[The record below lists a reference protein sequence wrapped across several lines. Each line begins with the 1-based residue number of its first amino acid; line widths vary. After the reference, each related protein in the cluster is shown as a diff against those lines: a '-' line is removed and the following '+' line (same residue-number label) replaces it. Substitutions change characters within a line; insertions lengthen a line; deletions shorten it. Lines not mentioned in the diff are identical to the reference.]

1 MRIALIAP
9 LVTPIVQPFV
19 GGAQAMVA
27 DLAQGMVQRGHH
39 VTLFAREGS
48 DVPGVTIE
56 SVSVPASVTPS
67 SFSEP
72 GREQS
77 LDPGFMAQ
85 ANVFF
90 ELFLSLRQRVAEFDV
105 LHAHA
110 FDWPC
115 FSCSTLITTIP
126 VIHTIHLPA
135 ISPEIN
141 AVLRILER
149 QQHPVTLIT
158 VSQACARDYARY
170 TSFDK
175 IIYNGLDIEMIP
187 FVSQVARDAPLLF
200 AGRIAP
206 EKGVEAALE
215 IAERSGRRLLLAG
228 GIYDVAY
235 YTERVLPRLEAN
247 RDRFTYL
254 GQLDHATLWKLMGEV
269 QGLLFPIAWDE
280 PFGLTP
286 VEAMAAG
293 TPVIA
298 FQRGATAEIICH
310 GKTGFLI
317 PPGDCIQA
325 AAAVE
330 RLEEIER
337 EQCRAHVEA
346 HFSQRQMLD
355 TYEGVYEQ
363 LMRKH
368 GLRAGL
374 LESSKF

>member
-1 MRIALIAP
+1 MKGMRIALVAP
-9 LVTPIVQPFV
+9 LVTPISQPFT
-19 GGAQAMVA
+19 GGAQAIVA
-27 DLAQGMVQRGHH
+27 DLAQGMVKLGHH

-48 DVPGVTIE
+48 VVPGVTIE
-56 SVSVPASVTPS
+56 PVRVPANVLPS

-77 LDPGFMAQ
+77 LDPGFIVQ

-90 ELFLSLRQRVAEFDV
+90 ELFLRLRQRSAEFDV

-110 FDWPC
+110 FDWPS

-141 AVLRILER
+141 EVLRILDR

-158 VSQACARDYARY
+158 VSQACARDYAEY

-175 IIYNGLDIEMIP
+175 IIYNGLDIEKIP
-187 FVSQVARDAPLLF
+187 FVSHVALDAPLLF
-200 AGRIAP
+200 AGRITP

-228 GIYDVAY
+228 GIYDARY
-235 YTERVLPRLEAN
+235 YTERILPRLEAN
-247 RDRFTYL
+247 KDRFTYL
-254 GQLDHATLWKLMGEV
+254 GQLDHTTLWKLMGEV

-298 FQRGATAEIICH
+298 FQRGATAEVIWH

-330 RLEEIER
+330 HLAEIER
-337 EQCRAHVEA
+337 QQCRDYVEE
-346 HFSQRQMLD
+346 HFSMRQMLD
-355 TYEGVYEQ
+355 AYEGVYAQ
-363 LMRKH
+363 LVHHR
-368 GLRAGL
+368 
-374 LESSKF
+374 

>member
-1 MRIALIAP
+1 MRVALIAP
-9 LVTPIVQPFV
+9 LVTPISQPFT
-19 GGAQAMVA
+19 GGAQAVVA
-27 DLAQGMVQRGHH
+27 DLAQGMAQRGHD

-48 DVPGVTIE
+48 VVPGVTIE
-56 SVSVPASVTPS
+56 PVAVPASVMPS

-90 ELFLSLRQRVAEFDV
+90 ELFLRLRQRVAEFDV

-110 FDWPC
+110 FDWPS

-135 ISPEIN
+135 IMPEIN
-141 AVLRILER
+141 EVLRILNR
-149 QQHPVTLIT
+149 QQHPLTLIT
-158 VSQACARDYARY
+158 VSQACARDYAEY
-170 TSFDK
+170 TPFDA
-175 IIYNGLDIEMIP
+175 IIYNGLDIETIP
-187 FVSQVARDAPLLF
+187 FAPHVSLDAPLLF
-200 AGRIAP
+200 AGRITP

-215 IAERSGRRLLLAG
+215 IAERSGRHLLLAG
-228 GIYDVAY
+228 GIYDYGY
-235 YTERVLPRLEAN
+235 YAERVLPRLEAN
-247 RDRFTYL
+247 KDRFTYL
-254 GQLDHATLWKLMGEV
+254 GQLDHATLWKLMGEI

-298 FQRGATAEIICH
+298 FQRGATEEVIQH

-330 RLEEIER
+330 HLVEIDR
-337 EQCRAHVEA
+337 QQCRIHVEER
-346 HFSQRQMLD
+346 FSLHRMLD
-355 TYEGVYEQ
+355 AYERVYYQ
-363 LMRKH
+363 LTDKH
-368 GLRAGL
+368 
-374 LESSKF
+374 

>member
-9 LVTPIVQPFV
+9 LVTPISQPFT
-19 GGAQAMVA
+19 GGAQAVVA
-27 DLAQGMVQRGHH
+27 DLAQGMVQLGHQ

-48 DVPGVTIE
+48 FVPGVTIE
-56 SVSVPASVTPS
+56 TVVVPESVTPS

-77 LDPGFMAQ
+77 LAPGFMDQ

-90 ELFLSLRQRVAEFDV
+90 ELFLHLRQRVAEFDV

-110 FDWPC
+110 FDWPS

-126 VIHTIHLPA
+126 VIHTVHLPA
-135 ISPEIN
+135 ISPEVN
-141 AVLRILER
+141 TVLRILDR

-158 VSQACARDYARY
+158 VSKACARDYADY

-175 IIYNGLDIEMIP
+175 VIYNGLDIEMIP
-187 FVSQVARDAPLLF
+187 FVSQVAHNAPLLF
-200 AGRIAP
+200 AGRITP

-215 IAERSGRRLLLAG
+215 IAERAGRHLLLAG
-228 GIYDVAY
+228 GIYDAGY
-235 YTERVLPRLEAN
+235 YSSRILPRLEN
-247 RDRFTYL
+247 HPDHFTYL
-254 GQLDHATLWKLMGEV
+254 GQLDHARLWKLMGEV

-298 FQRGATAEIICH
+298 FQRGATEEVISH
-310 GKTGFLI
+310 GQTGFLI
-317 PPGDCIQA
+317 PPGDCRQA

-330 RLEEIER
+330 HLDEIER
-337 EQCRAHVEA
+337 AQCRAYVEER
-346 HFSQRQMLD
+346 FSMRQMLHAH
-355 TYEGVYEQ
+355 EEIYEQ
-363 LMRKH
+363 LVNK
-368 GLRAGL
+368 
-374 LESSKF
+374 S

>member
-9 LVTPIVQPFV
+9 LVTPISQPFT
-19 GGAQAMVA
+19 GGAQAIVA
-27 DLAQGMVQRGHH
+27 DLAQGMVALGHH
-39 VTLFAREGS
+39 VTLFARAGS
-48 DVPGVTIE
+48 FVPGVTIE
-56 SVSVPASVTPS
+56 PVAVPECVTPS

-77 LDPGFMAQ
+77 LAPGFMAQ

-90 ELFLSLRQRVAEFDV
+90 ELFLHLRKRVSEFDV

-110 FDWPC
+110 FDWPS

-126 VIHTIHLPA
+126 VIHTVHLPA

-141 AVLRILER
+141 AVLQILHR
-149 QQHPVTLIT
+149 QQHPVTLVT
-158 VSQACARDYARY
+158 VSRACARDYLEY

-175 IIYNGLDIEMIP
+175 VIYNGLDIEAIP
-187 FVSQVARDAPLLF
+187 FVSQVAPDAPLLF
-200 AGRIAP
+200 AGRITP

-215 IAERSGRRLLLAG
+215 IAERSGRHLLLAG
-228 GIYDVAY
+228 GIYDAEY
-235 YTERVLPRLEAN
+235 YATRILPRLKGN
-247 RDRFTYL
+247 QDRFTYL

-298 FQRGATAEIICH
+298 FQRGATEEVISH

-317 PPGDCIQA
+317 PPGDCQQA
-325 AAAVE
+325 AAMVE
-330 RLEEIER
+330 HLDEIER
-337 EQCRAHVEA
+337 RQCRTYVEER
-346 HFSQRQMLD
+346 FSMRQMLRA
-355 TYEGVYEQ
+355 YEELYEQ
-363 LMRKH
+363 L
-368 GLRAGL
+368 AGNH
-374 LESSKF
+374 